1 MPIFSRPDGK
11 LIPNQSLVRRI
22 LPYLMP
28 GRNESIVFYEEQM
41 DVTKSLEFIERWNTE
56 HGPELKVTIF
66 HVLLA
71 AVARA
76 ITSRPGLDRFVAGG
90 RIYQRNKTEI
100 SFAVKKEFKDEAP
113 LSSVK
118 LEMMHGEPF
127 VDLVARV
134 RRMVA
139 WGREDDNKPVDKE
152 LRTLFILPGFLLSLF
167 VKLARVLDWLNL
179 LPAFM
184 MKNDPMYASIFLANL
199 GSFGISNAFHHLYE
213 YGTVSLFGAI
223 GEVRKMVFVG
233 PDDQPVVRWGVSV
246 RWSFDERI
254 GDGHYAVASLAIA
267 RECVEHP
274 ELLLGPWPPIQ
285 QPGRAHVQSPAQID
299 VSRTPAT

>member
-1 MPIFSRPDGK
+1 MPLFSRPDGK
-11 LIPNQSLVRRI
+11 LIPNQSLVRRM

-28 GRNESIVFYEEQM
+28 GRNESIVYYEEAM
-41 DVTKSLEFIERWNTE
+41 DVTQALSFIERWNAE
-56 HGPELKVTIF
+56 HGPEVKITIF

-76 ITSRPGLDRFVAGG
+76 ITARPGLDRFVAGG

-113 LSSVK
+113 ISTVK
-118 LEMMHGEPF
+118 LEVMHGEPF
-127 VDLVARV
+127 ADLVARA
-134 RRMVA
+134 RRLVS

-152 LRTLFILPGFLLSLF
+152 LKTLFILPGFLLALA
-167 VKLARVLDWLNL
+167 VKLARFLDGLNL
-179 LPAFM
+179 LPGFM
-184 MKNDPMYASIFLANL
+184 MKNDPMFASIFLGNL

-223 GEVRKMVFVG
+223 GEMRKMVFVG
-233 PDDQPVVRWGVSV
+233 PNDQPVVRWGVSV

-267 RECVEHP
+267 REVVEHP

-285 QPGRAHVQSPAQID
+285 HAGRARAPGTAPTEASQ
-299 VSRTPAT
+299 TPAA